1 MDASPNPSGRR
12 KTVPTKE
19 TLTTRVNSLED
30 LTRVLVDS
38 QIRTDA
44 RLVRIAEESDQ
55 RIDKLVI
62 AIGEL
67 ISRMPP
73 SATA

>member
-1 MDASPNPSGRR
+1 MAA
-12 KTVPTKE
+12 KE
-19 TLTTRVNSLED
+19 TLNTRVTRLED

-44 RLVRIAEESDQ
+44 RLVELREESNQREKRMDE

-67 ISRMPP
+67 VSRMP
-73 SATA
+73 ARTLET

>member
-1 MDASPNPSGRR
+1 MA
-12 KTVPTKE
+12 TKD
-19 TLTTRVNSLED
+19 TLNTRVTRLED

-44 RLVRIAEESDQ
+44 RLVQLREESNEREKRMDE
-55 RIDKLVI
+55 RISKLVI

-67 ISRMPP
+67 IGRMPP
-73 SATA
+73 AMTA

>member
-1 MDASPNPSGRR
+1 MA
-12 KTVPTKE
+12 TKE
-19 TLTTRVNSLED
+19 TLNTRVTRLED

-44 RLVRIAEESDQ
+44 RLVQLREESNQREKRMDE

-62 AIGEL
+62 AIGEV

-73 SATA
+73 ATTT

>member
-1 MDASPNPSGRR
+1 M
-12 KTVPTKE
+12 PTKE
-19 TLTTRVNSLED
+19 TLTTRVAHLED
-30 LTRVLVDS
+30 LSRVLVDS

-44 RLVRIAEESDQ
+44 RLVQLREESNQREEGMDR

>member
-1 MDASPNPSGRR
+1 MERMA
-12 KTVPTKE
+12 TKE
-19 TLTTRVNSLED
+19 TLNTRVTRLED

-44 RLVRIAEESDQ
+44 RLVQLREESNQREKRMDE

-62 AIGEL
+62 AIGEV

-73 SATA
+73 ATTT

>member
-1 MDASPNPSGRR
+1 M
-12 KTVPTKE
+12 PTKE